1 MLCLTVMILVRD
13 PADVP
18 RVRDLLSQ
26 QRRGSLTEPGCL
38 KFDVYHSTAEPRRFV
53 LVEHWA
59 SAEAL
64 EAHRV
69 AEAYTTIYKPHVLPL
84 VDREGHPSELLG

>member
-1 MLCLTVMILVRD
+1 
-13 PADVP
+13 
-18 RVRDLLSQ
+18 
-26 QRRGSLTEPGCL
+26 L
-38 KFDVYHSTAEPRRFV
+38 KFDVYHSTVEPRRFV

-64 EAHRV
+64 EAHRA
-69 AEAYTTIYKPHVLPL
+69 AETYTTIYKPHVLPL